1 MCRSL
6 LFLLLIAGA
15 LLISTEGQQDYH
27 KLTDKYKAAVD
38 KAIQHC
44 NEKSSKHV
52 NFLGF
57 LPDSEKSDPFYIELH
72 LKVTTCTKTEKT
84 THRDDCPFMDRRPKI
99 NCAVCNKG
107 TGSGLDIHCAAQ
119 LQVIKFMEER
129 RKLCSIYIIGAGS
142 LSDFHRRTQDCA
154 PTKHV
159 YCAVSQSR
167 LAPCTMLWVPAG
179 LGPLTRGAASFFL
192 ARPAVPS

>member
-27 KLTDKYKAAVD
+27 TLTGIHKDAVN

-84 THRDDCPFMDRRPKI
+84 THRDDCPFMNRRPII
-99 NCAVCNKG
+99 NCAICNKG
-107 TGSGLDIHCAAQ
+107 TGSGLDIHCATQ
-119 LQVIKFMEER
+119 LQLNQSMEER
-129 RKLCSIYIIGAGS
+129 KKVCPIDVLDVISVNT
-142 LSDFHRRTQDCA
+142 LKKQEK
-154 PTKHV
+154 P
-159 YCAVSQSR
+159 
-167 LAPCTMLWVPAG
+167 PAEC
-179 LGPLTRGAASFFL
+179 LGCF
-192 ARPAVPS
+192 

>member
-6 LFLLLIAGA
+6 LILLLIAGA

-27 KLTDKYKAAVD
+27 KLTGIYKAAVD

-57 LPDSEKSDPFYIELH
+57 LPDSEKKSGPFYIELH
-72 LKVTTCTKTEKT
+72 LKVTTCPKTEKT
-84 THRDDCPFMDRRPKI
+84 THRDDCPFMNRRPKI

-107 TGSGLDIHCAAQ
+107 IESGLDIHCVTQ
-119 LQVIKFMEER
+119 LQVNQFMEER
-129 RKLCSIYIIGAGS
+129 RKVCPIYVLGGGS
-142 LSDFHRRTQDCA
+142 VNSLKKLEK
-154 PTKHV
+154 P
-159 YCAVSQSR
+159 
-167 LAPCTMLWVPAG
+167 PAEC
-179 LGPLTRGAASFFL
+179 LGCF
-192 ARPAVPS
+192 